1 MKNSNLAH
9 YTTVQLF
16 LGEGE
21 NTGVAIPYYIFAVN
35 QSFISKTKVVTQ
47 MYSLHYLKKNKHII
61 LKCFQYTVINP
72 LLHILFVSFIAV
84 NG

>member
-1 MKNSNLAH
+1 MKNSNPAQ

-35 QSFISKTKVVTQ
+35 QSIISKTKVVTQ
-47 MYSLHYLKKNKHII
+47 MYSSHYFKKNKHII